1 MCRSFLR
8 SKKDTSTYGKILTV
22 HSTLLRQYAENV
34 ADTCL
39 RVHRVFHKNNAR
51 HIPAGHSC
59 HPLYQSC
66 TRVYSL
72 SGTDHPKNVRSDFDR
87 DVWRKRRIAFSFI

>member
-1 MCRSFLR
+1 MLKMLQTHAYVYTEYF
-8 SKKDTSTYGKILTV
+8 I
-22 HSTLLRQYAENV
+22 
-34 ADTCL
+34 
-39 RVHRVFHKNNAR
+39 KNNAR

-59 HPLYQSC
+59 HPLYQRC